1 MGNIKIQIKGVE
13 KTFTSIK
20 GDKYQAL
27 AKISMDIYDGEFVC
41 LLGPSGC
48 GKTTLLNLI
57 AGFEMPSSGEV
68 LIDGKAVER
77 PDPRHITLFQNPN
90 LFPWRTVLG
99 NVRYGLEMNGMSKD
113 ERNKTALEYIRI
125 VGLERFI
132 NNHPHELSGGMQQ
145 RAAIAR
151 ALAVDPDIIFMD
163 EPFGA
168 LDAMTRMNMQEEVS
182 RIWQERNKTIVFVT
196 HDINESVYLA
206 DRVVVMTPHPGRIKN
221 IIPVNLDRPRDR
233 TGYRFDE
240 IRNQI
245 YNEFYYAKEEEL
257 CLLTQEGRAV
267 QNLS

>member
-1 MGNIKIQIKGVE
+1 MGNRKIQIRAAE

-20 GDKYQAL
+20 GDNYQAL
-27 AKISMDIYDGEFVC
+27 SEISMDIYDGEFVC

-57 AGFEMPSSGEV
+57 AGFETPSSGEV
-68 LIDGKAVER
+68 IIDGKAVER
-77 PDPRHITLFQNPN
+77 PDPRHITLFQNSN

-99 NVRYGLEMNGMSKD
+99 NVRYGLEMNGMPGKK
-113 ERNKTALEYIRI
+113 RNETALEYIRM

-168 LDAMTRMNMQEEVS
+168 LDAMTRMNMQEEIS
-182 RIWQERNKTIVFVT
+182 RIWQERNKTIIFVT
-196 HDINESVYLA
+196 HDLNESVYLA

-221 IIPVNLDRPRDR
+221 IISIDMPRPRDR
-233 TGYRFDE
+233 TSREFETIYKS
-240 IRNQI
+240 I
-245 YNEFYYAKEEEL
+245 YNEFYLVDPA
-257 CLLTQEGRAV
+257 
-267 QNLS
+267 LSPVATESKV